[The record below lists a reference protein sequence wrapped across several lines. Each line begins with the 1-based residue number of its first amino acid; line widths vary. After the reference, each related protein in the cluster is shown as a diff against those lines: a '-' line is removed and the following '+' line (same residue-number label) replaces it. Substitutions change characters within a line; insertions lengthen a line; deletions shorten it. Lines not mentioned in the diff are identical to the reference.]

1 MAIAAHLSPDARS
14 RRRAVEG
21 FLAASGA
28 RQAIYVCPEASTW
41 RAEDLASRALVVPF
55 ERLDDRDTVLTLN
68 AMVGP
73 KTALLMDCVSRYP
86 KITSTKFLTLQRL
99 SAQVG
104 HRMTTDIVPFT
115 LGIEYVYTPYSYLD
129 RSILGFAHWYAFRE
143 GNLEQ
148 GPDGEAISSHDPALL
163 AGKIA
168 AVTTCDG
175 ATLLAA
181 RTVLGIEADASEHSG
196 YAVKK
201 AALFQEHSNPTK
213 IVTRLA
219 DHAHAFRSRT
229 AAVVSHVRRM
239 PGRALVLTNLG
250 SYADRLGKALA
261 KAGAA
266 DAVATSFAL
275 AVERRDLGEFDHL
288 VYAEAPIV
296 KSYLALDVEAGMR
309 RDATV
314 TVVRGDTRV
323 DTFLHDRWGRE
334 TGAIAAVTTAL
345 LEARHGA

>member
-1 MAIAAHLSPDARS
+1 MIAAHLSPDAGS

-21 FLAASGA
+21 FLAASGT
-28 RQAIYVCPEASTW
+28 RQAIYVCPEASAW
-41 RAEDLASRALVVPF
+41 RAEDLRDRALVVPF
-55 ERLDDRDTVLTLN
+55 ERMDDRDTWLTLN

-73 KTALLMDCVSRYP
+73 ETALVMECVSRYP
-86 KITSTKFLTLQRL
+86 KITSTKFANLQRL
-99 SAQVG
+99 SKQVE
-104 HRMTTDIVPFT
+104 HRMTADIVPFT

-148 GPDGEAISSHDPALL
+148 GLDGDAVSSHDPVVIARKL
-163 AGKIA
+163 AS
-168 AVTTCDG
+168 VTTCDG

-181 RTVLGIEADASEHSG
+181 RTVLAVEADASEHAG
-196 YAVKK
+196 YAAKK
-201 AALFQEHSNPTK
+201 AALFEEHSNPTK

-229 AAVVSHVRRM
+229 AAVVAHVRGL
-239 PGRALVLTNLG
+239 PGRTLVLTNLG
-250 SYADRLGKALA
+250 SYADKLGKALA
-261 KAGAA
+261 KSGAA
-266 DAVATSFAL
+266 GAVATSFAL
-275 AVERRDLGEFDHL
+275 AVERRDLGGFDNV

-314 TVVRGDTRV
+314 TLVRGDTRI
-323 DTFLHDRWGRE
+323 DSFLHDWWGRE
-334 TGAIAAVTTAL
+334 TGAIDAVTTTL

>member
-1 MAIAAHLSPDARS
+1 MIAAHLSPDAAS

-28 RQAIYVCPEASTW
+28 KQAIYVCPEASAW
-41 RAEDLASRALVVPF
+41 RASDLCGRAMVVPF
-55 ERLDDRDTVLTLN
+55 ERMEERDTWLTLN

-73 KTALLMDCVSRYP
+73 GTALVMECVSRYP
-86 KITSTKFLTLQRL
+86 KITSGKFVNLQRL
-99 SAQVG
+99 SKQVG

-115 LGIEYVYTPYSYLD
+115 LGVEFIYTPYSYLD
-129 RSILGFAHWYAFRE
+129 RSILGFSHWYAFRE
-143 GNLEQ
+143 GNLEE
-148 GPDGEAISSHDPALL
+148 GPDGETVSSHDPALL

-175 ATLLAA
+175 HSLLSD
-181 RTVLGIEADASEHSG
+181 RTVLSVNADAAEHAG
-196 YAVKK
+196 YAAKK
-201 AALFQEHSNPTK
+201 AELFEAHSNPGK

-229 AAVVSHVRRM
+229 SAVVDHVQSLR
-239 PGRALVLTNLG
+239 GLVLVVTNLG
-250 SYADRLGKALA
+250 SYADKMGKALA
-261 KAGAA
+261 KAGTTN
-266 DAVATSFAL
+266 AVATSFAL

-296 KSYLALDVEAGMR
+296 KSYLALDIEAAMR

-314 TVVRGDTRV
+314 TLVRGDTRV
-323 DTFLHDRWGRE
+323 DTFLHDRWDRE
-334 TGAIAAVTTAL
+334 TGAITAVTTAL
-345 LEARHGA
+345 MEARRGS

>member
-1 MAIAAHLSPDARS
+1 MIAAHLSPDAGS

-28 RQAIYVCPEASTW
+28 RQAIYVCPEASAW
-41 RAEDLASRALVVPF
+41 RAEDLRDRALVVPF
-55 ERLDDRDTVLTLN
+55 ERMDDRDTWLTLN

-73 KTALLMDCVSRYP
+73 GTALLMECVSRYP
-86 KITSTKFLTLQRL
+86 KITSTKFVNLQRL
-99 SAQVG
+99 SKQVG
-104 HRMTTDIVPFT
+104 HRMTADIVPFT

-129 RSILGFAHWYAFRE
+129 RAILGFAHWYAFRE
-143 GNLEQ
+143 GNLEE
-148 GPDGEAISSHDPALL
+148 GLDGDPVSSHDPAAIARKL
-163 AGKIA
+163 AT
-168 AVTTCDG
+168 VTTCDG
-175 ATLLAA
+175 ATILRDRSVLA
-181 RTVLGIEADASEHSG
+181 VKSDDGEQVG
-196 YAVKK
+196 YAAKK
-201 AALFQEHSNPTK
+201 AALFAEHTNPLK

-229 AAVVSHVRRM
+229 AAIVAHVRGL
-239 PGRALVLTNLG
+239 PGRSLVLTNLG

-266 DAVATSFAL
+266 AVATSFAL
-275 AVERRDLGEFDHL
+275 AVERRDLGEFDHV

-309 RDATV
+309 RDSTATL
-314 TVVRGDTRV
+314 VRGDTRV
-323 DTFLHDRWGRE
+323 DALLHDRWGRE
-334 TGAIAAVTTAL
+334 TGAIDAVTTAL